1 MSERRRSS
9 SSGVRGPAGVV
20 EEVGRLVWEAEVAD
34 IPPVSGG
41 GVVGVLGRWLD
52 GADAGRAED
61 VLLASY
67 HLRDKDL
74 LALAPAI
81 ARWVG
86 VESAAPHVRR
96 LLSMAPVK
104 ELRPVLV
111 PALAARLREE
121 PDPHGPLHSA
131 CAGLLE
137 HLGLD
142 DEVRRL
148 TDPARTT
155 RREPAAP
162 APEAPGEPD
171 DDGPGPADEA
181 PGGGEPADG
190 GAGLADDEAI
200 EQAVRQSAHF
210 MRRAVVAAAPLAGG
224 PDAVALLSQWLSTWS
239 GEHDLDSLRAA
250 YMLPDDDLLALVP
263 AIVRWVDVERGALY
277 AHRLLRMLP
286 INRLRPVL
294 VPAAFAWLHEGEMM
308 DYVSWCT
315 FASLFN
321 SLGLDEDLHHMADLA
336 LAHTDPDVRTAGK
349 EIIEDFLQD

>member
-1 MSERRRSS
+1 M
-9 SSGVRGPAGVV
+9 
-20 EEVGRLVWEAEVAD
+20 EEVARLVLEAEVAG

-41 GVVGVLGRWLD
+41 GAVGVLGRWLD

-61 VLLASY
+61 ALLASY
-67 HLRDKDL
+67 HLRDKDIL
-74 LALAPAI
+74 ELAPAI
-81 ARWVG
+81 AGWVG
-86 VESAAPHVRR
+86 VEFAAPHVRR
-96 LLSMAPVK
+96 LLGMAPVK

-111 PALAARLREE
+111 PVLAARLRGE
-121 PDPHGPLHSA
+121 PDLHSALRRA

-142 DEVRRL
+142 DEVRHL

-162 APEAPGEPD
+162 APEAPGEPG
-171 DDGPGPADEA
+171 DDGPGSADEA

-190 GAGLADDEAI
+190 KAGPVDEGAIA
-200 EQAVRQSAHF
+200 QAVRRSAHF
-210 MRRAVVAAAPLAGG
+210 MRRAAVATAPLAGN
-224 PDAVALLSQWLSTWS
+224 PDVVALIEGRLGTRS
-239 GEHDLDSLRAA
+239 GKHNPGSLRAA

-286 INRLRPVL
+286 ISRLRPVL

-315 FASLFN
+315 FASLFD
-321 SLGLDEDLHHMADLA
+321 SLGLDEDLRRMADLA

-349 EIIEDFLQD
+349 EIVEDFLQD

>member
-1 MSERRRSS
+1 MTAV
-9 SSGVRGPAGVV
+9 GAAVVR
-20 EEVGRLVWEAEVAD
+20 VGRLVWEADAAD
-34 IPPVSGG
+34 IPPVGG
-41 GVVGVLGRWLD
+41 GAVGVLGRWLD

-61 VLLASY
+61 ALLASY
-67 HLRDKDL
+67 HLYDKDL

-86 VESAAPHVRR
+86 VESVSVHVRR
-96 LLSMAPVK
+96 LLGMVPVRR
-104 ELRPVLV
+104 LRPVLV
-111 PALAARLREE
+111 PVLAARLRGE

-142 DEVRRL
+142 DEVRLL
-148 TDPARTT
+148 TDPDSHGTRTQ
-155 RREPAAP
+155 P
-162 APEAPGEPD
+162 PEAPGEPG
-171 DDGPGPADEA
+171 DDGPGPADGA

-190 GAGLADDEAI
+190 KAGSADDEAI

-210 MRRAVVAAAPLAGG
+210 MRRAVVAAAPLAGN
-224 PDAVALLSQWLSTWS
+224 PDVVALIEGWLGTWS

-349 EIIEDFLQD
+349 EIVEDFLQD

>member
-1 MSERRRSS
+1 MV
-9 SSGVRGPAGVV
+9 GGAV
-20 EEVGRLVWEAEVAD
+20 EEVGRLVWEAEAAD
-34 IPPVSGG
+34 IPPVSGDG
-41 GVVGVLGRWLD
+41 AVGVLGRWLD

-61 VLLASY
+61 ALLASY
-67 HLRDKDL
+67 HLYDKDL

-86 VESAAPHVRR
+86 VGPVSAHVRR
-96 LLSMAPVK
+96 LLGMAPVK

-111 PALAARLREE
+111 PALAARLRGE
-121 PDPHGPLHSA
+121 PDLHSALRRA

-137 HLGLD
+137 HLGLED
-142 DEVRRL
+142 QTRLL
-148 TDPARTT
+148 TDPDFHGSRT
-155 RREPAAP
+155 PP
-162 APEAPGEPD
+162 PEAPGEPG
-171 DDGPGPADEA
+171 DDGPGPADEV

-190 GAGLADDEAI
+190 KAGPVDEGAIA
-200 EQAVRQSAHF
+200 QAVRRSAHF
-210 MRRAVVAAAPLAGG
+210 MRRAVVAAAPLAGN
-224 PDAVALLSQWLSTWS
+224 PDVVALIEGRLGTRS
-239 GEHDLDSLRAA
+239 GKHNPGSLRAA

-286 INRLRPVL
+286 ISRLRPVL

-315 FASLFN
+315 FASLFD
-321 SLGLDEDLHHMADLA
+321 SLGLDEDLRRMADLA

-349 EIIEDFLQD
+349 EIVEDFLQD

>member
-1 MSERRRSS
+1 M
-9 SSGVRGPAGVV
+9 
-20 EEVGRLVWEAEVAD
+20 EEVARLVWEAEAAD
-34 IPPVSGG
+34 IPPVSGDG
-41 GVVGVLGRWLD
+41 AVGVLGRWLD

-61 VLLASY
+61 ALLASY
-67 HLRDKDL
+67 HLYDKDL

-96 LLSMAPVK
+96 LLGMAPVK

-121 PDPHGPLHSA
+121 PDPHSALRRA

-137 HLGLD
+137 HLGLED
-142 DEVRRL
+142 QTRLL
-148 TDPARTT
+148 TDPDFHGSRT
-155 RREPAAP
+155 PP
-162 APEAPGEPD
+162 PEAPGEPGD
-171 DDGPGPADEA
+171 DVPGSADEA

-190 GAGLADDEAI
+190 KAGPVDEGAIA
-200 EQAVRQSAHF
+200 QAARRSAHF
-210 MRRAVVAAAPLAGG
+210 MRRAVVAAAPLAGN
-224 PDAVALLSQWLSTWS
+224 PDVVALIEGRLSTRS
-239 GEHDLDSLRAA
+239 GKHNPGSLRAA

-294 VPAAFAWLHEGEMM
+294 VPTAFAWLHEGEMM

>member
-1 MSERRRSS
+1 M
-9 SSGVRGPAGVV
+9 
-20 EEVGRLVWEAEVAD
+20 AD

-41 GVVGVLGRWLD
+41 GVVGVLGRWLG
-52 GADAGRAED
+52 GADVGRAED
-61 VLLASY
+61 ALLASY
-67 HLRDKDL
+67 HLRDKNL

-81 ARWVG
+81 AGRVG
-86 VESAAPHVRR
+86 VESVSVHVRR
-96 LLSMAPVK
+96 LLGMAPVK

-121 PDPHGPLHSA
+121 PDPDGALRRA

-137 HLGLD
+137 HLGLED
-142 DEVRRL
+142 QTRLL
-148 TDPARTT
+148 TDPDFHGSRT
-155 RREPAAP
+155 PP
-162 APEAPGEPD
+162 PEAPGEPG
-171 DDGPGPADEA
+171 DDGPGSADEA

-190 GAGLADDEAI
+190 KAGPADEGAIA
-200 EQAVRQSAHF
+200 QAVRRSAHF
-210 MRRAVVAAAPLAGG
+210 MRRAAVAAAPLAGN
-224 PDAVALLSQWLSTWS
+224 PDVVALIEGRLGTRS
-239 GEHDLDSLRAA
+239 GKHNPGSLRAA

-286 INRLRPVL
+286 ISRLRPVL

-315 FASLFN
+315 FASLFD
-321 SLGLDEDLHHMADLA
+321 SLGLDEDLRRMADLA

-349 EIIEDFLQD
+349 EIVEDFLQD

>member
-1 MSERRRSS
+1 
-9 SSGVRGPAGVV
+9 
-20 EEVGRLVWEAEVAD
+20 VWEADAAD
-34 IPPVSGG
+34 IPPVGG
-41 GVVGVLGRWLD
+41 GAVGVLGRWLD

-61 VLLASY
+61 ALLASY
-67 HLRDKDL
+67 HLYDKDL

-86 VESAAPHVRR
+86 VESVSVHVRR
-96 LLSMAPVK
+96 LLGMVPVRR
-104 ELRPVLV
+104 LRPVLV
-111 PALAARLREE
+111 PVLAARLRGE

-142 DEVRRL
+142 DEVRLL
-148 TDPARTT
+148 TDPDSHGTRTQ
-155 RREPAAP
+155 P
-162 APEAPGEPD
+162 PEAPGEPG
-171 DDGPGPADEA
+171 DDGPGPADGA
-181 PGGGEPADG
+181 PGGGEAADG
-190 GAGLADDEAI
+190 KAGSADDEAI

-210 MRRAVVAAAPLAGG
+210 MRRAVVAAAPLAGN
-224 PDAVALLSQWLSTWS
+224 PDVVALIEGWLGTWS

-349 EIIEDFLQD
+349 EIVEDFLQD

>member
-1 MSERRRSS
+1 M
-9 SSGVRGPAGVV
+9 
-20 EEVGRLVWEAEVAD
+20 EEVARLVLEAEAAD

-41 GVVGVLGRWLD
+41 GAVGVLGRWLD

-67 HLRDKDL
+67 HLYDKDL
-74 LALAPAI
+74 LALVPAI
-81 ARWVG
+81 AGWVG
-86 VESAAPHVRR
+86 VGPVSAHVRR
-96 LLSMAPVK
+96 LLGMVPVK

-111 PALAARLREE
+111 PALAARLRGE
-121 PDPHGPLHSA
+121 PDLHSALRRA

-137 HLGLD
+137 HLGLED
-142 DEVRRL
+142 QTRLL
-148 TDPARTT
+148 TDPDFHGSRT
-155 RREPAAP
+155 PP
-162 APEAPGEPD
+162 PEAPGEPG

-190 GAGLADDEAI
+190 KAGPVDEGAIA
-200 EQAVRQSAHF
+200 QAVRRSAHF
-210 MRRAVVAAAPLAGG
+210 MRRAAMAAAPLAGN
-224 PDAVALLSQWLSTWS
+224 PDVVALIEGRLSTRS
-239 GEHDLDSLRAA
+239 GKHNPGSLRAA

-286 INRLRPVL
+286 ISRLRPVL

-315 FASLFN
+315 FASLFD
-321 SLGLDEDLHHMADLA
+321 SLGLDEDLRRMADLA

-349 EIIEDFLQD
+349 EIVEDFLQD

>member
-1 MSERRRSS
+1 M
-9 SSGVRGPAGVV
+9 
-20 EEVGRLVWEAEVAD
+20 AD
-34 IPPVSGG
+34 IPPVSSGG
-41 GVVGVLGRWLD
+41 AVGVLGRWLG

-61 VLLASY
+61 ALLASY
-67 HLRDKDL
+67 HLRDEGL
-74 LALAPAI
+74 LELAPAI
-81 ARWVG
+81 AGWVG

-96 LLSMAPVK
+96 LLGMAPVK

-111 PALAARLREE
+111 PALAARLRGE
-121 PDPHGPLHSA
+121 PDPHSALRRA
-131 CAGLLE
+131 CAGLLG
-137 HLGLD
+137 HLGLED
-142 DEVRRL
+142 QTRLL
-148 TDPARTT
+148 TDPDFHGSRT
-155 RREPAAP
+155 PP
-162 APEAPGEPD
+162 PEAPGEPGD
-171 DDGPGPADEA
+171 DVPGPADEA

-190 GAGLADDEAI
+190 KAGPVDEGAIA
-200 EQAVRQSAHF
+200 QAMRRSAHF
-210 MRRAVVAAAPLAGG
+210 MRRAAVAAAPLAGN
-224 PDAVALLSQWLSTWS
+224 PDVVALIEGRLSTRS
-239 GEHDLDSLRAA
+239 GKHNPGSLRAA

-349 EIIEDFLQD
+349 EIVEDFLQD

>member
-1 MSERRRSS
+1 M
-9 SSGVRGPAGVV
+9 
-20 EEVGRLVWEAEVAD
+20 EEVARLVLEAEVAG

-41 GVVGVLGRWLD
+41 GAVGVLGRWLD

-61 VLLASY
+61 ALLASY
-67 HLRDKDL
+67 HLRDKDIL
-74 LALAPAI
+74 ELAPAI

-86 VESAAPHVRR
+86 VEFAAPHVRR
-96 LLSMAPVK
+96 LLGMAPVK

-111 PALAARLREE
+111 PVLAARLRGE
-121 PDPHGPLHSA
+121 PDLHSALRRA

-137 HLGLD
+137 HLGLED
-142 DEVRRL
+142 QTRLL
-148 TDPARTT
+148 TDPDFHGSRT
-155 RREPAAP
+155 PP
-162 APEAPGEPD
+162 PEAPGEPG

-190 GAGLADDEAI
+190 KAGPVDEGAIA
-200 EQAVRQSAHF
+200 QAVRRSAHF
-210 MRRAVVAAAPLAGG
+210 MRRAAMAAAPLAGN
-224 PDAVALLSQWLSTWS
+224 PDVVALIEGRLSTRS
-239 GEHDLDSLRAA
+239 GKHNPGSLRAA

-286 INRLRPVL
+286 ISRLRPVL

-315 FASLFN
+315 FASLFD
-321 SLGLDEDLHHMADLA
+321 SLGLDEDLRRMADLA

-349 EIIEDFLQD
+349 EIVEDFLQD

>member
-1 MSERRRSS
+1 M
-9 SSGVRGPAGVV
+9 
-20 EEVGRLVWEAEVAD
+20 EEVARLVWEAEVAD

-41 GVVGVLGRWLD
+41 GAVGVLGRWLD

-61 VLLASY
+61 ALLASY
-67 HLRDKDL
+67 HLRDEGL
-74 LALAPAI
+74 LELAPAI

-96 LLSMAPVK
+96 LLGMAPVK

-111 PALAARLREE
+111 PALAARLRGE
-121 PDPHGPLHSA
+121 PDPHSALRRA
-131 CAGLLE
+131 CASLLE
-137 HLGLD
+137 HLGLED
-142 DEVRRL
+142 QTRLL
-148 TDPARTT
+148 TDPDFHGSRT
-155 RREPAAP
+155 PP
-162 APEAPGEPD
+162 PEAPGEPG
-171 DDGPGPADEA
+171 DDGPGPADE
-181 PGGGEPADG
+181 
-190 GAGLADDEAI
+190 GAIA
-200 EQAVRQSAHF
+200 QAARRSAHF
-210 MRRAVVAAAPLAGG
+210 MRRAAVAAAPLAGN
-224 PDAVALLSQWLSTWS
+224 PDVVALIEGRLSTRS
-239 GEHDLDSLRAA
+239 GKHNPGSLRAA

-349 EIIEDFLQD
+349 EIVEDFLQD

>member
-1 MSERRRSS
+1 M
-9 SSGVRGPAGVV
+9 
-20 EEVGRLVWEAEVAD
+20 EEVARLVWEAEVAVL
-34 IPPVSGG
+34 PPVGG
-41 GVVGVLGRWLD
+41 GAVGVLGRWLD

-61 VLLASY
+61 ALLASY
-67 HLRDKDL
+67 HLRDKNL

-86 VESAAPHVRR
+86 VESVAAHVRR
-96 LLSMAPVK
+96 LLGMAPVK

-121 PDPHGPLHSA
+121 PDPDGALRRA

-142 DEVRRL
+142 DEVRHL
-148 TDPARTT
+148 TDTTRTT

-162 APEAPGEPD
+162 APEAPGEPG

-181 PGGGEPADG
+181 PGGEEPGGEAPADG
-190 GAGLADDEAI
+190 KAGSADDEAI

-210 MRRAVVAAAPLAGG
+210 MRRAVVAAAPLAGN
-224 PDAVALLSQWLSTWS
+224 PDAVALIEGWLSTWS

>member
-1 MSERRRSS
+1 M
-9 SSGVRGPAGVV
+9 
-20 EEVGRLVWEAEVAD
+20 EEVARLVLEAEVAVL
-34 IPPVSGG
+34 PPVGG
-41 GVVGVLGRWLD
+41 GAVGVLGRWLD

-67 HLRDKDL
+67 HLRDKNL

-81 ARWVG
+81 AGRVG
-86 VESAAPHVRR
+86 VESVSVHVRR
-96 LLSMAPVK
+96 LLGMAPVK

-111 PALAARLREE
+111 PALASRLREE
-121 PDPHGPLHSA
+121 PDPDGALRRA

-137 HLGLD
+137 HLGLED
-142 DEVRRL
+142 QTRLL
-148 TDPARTT
+148 TDPDFHGSRT
-155 RREPAAP
+155 PP
-162 APEAPGEPD
+162 PEAPGEPG
-171 DDGPGPADEA
+171 DDGPGSADEA

-190 GAGLADDEAI
+190 KAGPADEGAIA
-200 EQAVRQSAHF
+200 QAARRSAHF
-210 MRRAVVAAAPLAGG
+210 MRRAAAAAAPLAGN
-224 PDAVALLSQWLSTWS
+224 PDVVALIEGRLGTRS
-239 GEHDLDSLRAA
+239 GKHNPGSLRAA

-315 FASLFN
+315 FASLFD

-349 EIIEDFLQD
+349 EIVEDFLQD

>member
-1 MSERRRSS
+1 M
-9 SSGVRGPAGVV
+9 
-20 EEVGRLVWEAEVAD
+20 EEVARLVWEAEVAD

-41 GVVGVLGRWLD
+41 GAVGVLGRWLD

-61 VLLASY
+61 ALLASY
-67 HLRDKDL
+67 HLRDEGL

-96 LLSMAPVK
+96 LLGMAPVK

-111 PALAARLREE
+111 PALAARLRGE
-121 PDPHGPLHSA
+121 PDPHSALRRA

-137 HLGLD
+137 HLGLED
-142 DEVRRL
+142 QTRLL
-148 TDPARTT
+148 TDPDFHGSRT
-155 RREPAAP
+155 PP
-162 APEAPGEPD
+162 PEAPGEPG

-190 GAGLADDEAI
+190 KAGPVDEGAIA
-200 EQAVRQSAHF
+200 QAVRRSAHF
-210 MRRAVVAAAPLAGG
+210 MRRAVVAAAPLAGN
-224 PDAVALLSQWLSTWS
+224 PDVVALIEGRLSTRS
-239 GEHDLDSLRAA
+239 GKHNPGSLRAA

-349 EIIEDFLQD
+349 EIVEDFLQD

>member
-1 MSERRRSS
+1 M
-9 SSGVRGPAGVV
+9 
-20 EEVGRLVWEAEVAD
+20 EEVARLVLEAEVAD

-41 GVVGVLGRWLD
+41 GAVGVLGRWLG
-52 GADAGRAED
+52 GADVGRAED
-61 VLLASY
+61 ALLASY
-67 HLRDKDL
+67 HLRDEGL

-81 ARWVG
+81 ARWAG
-86 VESAAPHVRR
+86 VESVSVHVRR
-96 LLSMAPVK
+96 LLGMAPVK

-111 PALAARLREE
+111 PALAARLREK

-137 HLGLD
+137 HLGLNG
-142 DEVRRL
+142 EVRLL
-148 TDPARTT
+148 TDPDFHGSRT
-155 RREPAAP
+155 PP
-162 APEAPGEPD
+162 PEAPGEPGD
-171 DDGPGPADEA
+171 DVPGPADEA

-190 GAGLADDEAI
+190 KAGPADEEAI
-200 EQAVRQSAHF
+200 AQAARRSAHF
-210 MRRAVVAAAPLAGG
+210 MRRAAAAAAPLAGN
-224 PDAVALLSQWLSTWS
+224 PDVVALIEGRLGTRS
-239 GEHDLDSLRAA
+239 GKHNPGSLRAA

-315 FASLFN
+315 FASLFD

-349 EIIEDFLQD
+349 EIVEDFLQD

>member
-1 MSERRRSS
+1 M
-9 SSGVRGPAGVV
+9 V

-34 IPPVSGG
+34 IPPVGSGA
-41 GVVGVLGRWLD
+41 VGVLGRWLD

-67 HLRDKDL
+67 HLRDKNL

-86 VESAAPHVRR
+86 VESVAVHVRR
-96 LLSMAPVK
+96 LLGMAPVK

-111 PALAARLREE
+111 PALASRLREE

-142 DEVRRL
+142 DEVRHL

-181 PGGGEPADG
+181 PGGEAPADG
-190 GAGLADDEAI
+190 KAGSADDEAI

-210 MRRAVVAAAPLAGG
+210 MRRAVVAAAPLAGN
-224 PDAVALLSQWLSTWS
+224 PDVVALIEGWLGTWS

-263 AIVRWVDVERGALY
+263 VIVRWVDVDRVAP
-277 AHRLLRMLP
+277 HPRRLLCMLP
-286 INRLRPVL
+286 VKELRPVL
-294 VPAAFAWLHEGEMM
+294 VPAVFSWLREAPEI
-308 DYVSWCT
+308 DDLSWWSY
-315 FASLFN
+315 ADL
-321 SLGLDEDLHHMADLA
+321 LDDIGLNDEVRRIADLA
-336 LAHTDPDVRTAGK
+336 LTHEDRLVRAMGK
-349 EIIEDFLQD
+349 EIVEDFLQD

>member
-1 MSERRRSS
+1 M
-9 SSGVRGPAGVV
+9 
-20 EEVGRLVWEAEVAD
+20 EEVARLVLEAEVAVL
-34 IPPVSGG
+34 PPVGG
-41 GVVGVLGRWLD
+41 GAVGVLGRWLD

-61 VLLASY
+61 ALLASY
-67 HLRDKDL
+67 HLRDKNL

-81 ARWVG
+81 AGRVG
-86 VESAAPHVRR
+86 VESVSVHVRR
-96 LLSMAPVK
+96 LLGMAPVK

-111 PALAARLREE
+111 PALASRLREE
-121 PDPHGPLHSA
+121 PDPDGALRRA

-142 DEVRRL
+142 DEVRHL
-148 TDPARTT
+148 TDPDFHGSRT
-155 RREPAAP
+155 PP
-162 APEAPGEPD
+162 PEAPGEPGD
-171 DDGPGPADEA
+171 DVPGPADEA

-190 GAGLADDEAI
+190 KAGPVDEGAIA
-200 EQAVRQSAHF
+200 QAARRSAHF
-210 MRRAVVAAAPLAGG
+210 MRRAAAAAAPLAGN
-224 PDAVALLSQWLSTWS
+224 PDVVALIEGRLSTRS
-239 GEHDLDSLRAA
+239 GKHNPGSLRAA

-315 FASLFN
+315 FASLFD
-321 SLGLDEDLHHMADLA
+321 SLGLDEDLRRMADLA

-349 EIIEDFLQD
+349 EIVEDFLQD

>member
-1 MSERRRSS
+1 M
-9 SSGVRGPAGVV
+9 
-20 EEVGRLVWEAEVAD
+20 EEVARLVWEAEVAD

-41 GVVGVLGRWLD
+41 GAVGVLGRWLD

-61 VLLASY
+61 ALLASY
-67 HLRDKDL
+67 HLRDEGL

-81 ARWVG
+81 AGRVG

-96 LLSMAPVK
+96 LLGMAPVK

-111 PALAARLREE
+111 PALAARLRGE
-121 PDPHGPLHSA
+121 PDPHSALRRA

-137 HLGLD
+137 HLGLED
-142 DEVRRL
+142 QTRLL
-148 TDPARTT
+148 TDPDFHGSRT
-155 RREPAAP
+155 PP
-162 APEAPGEPD
+162 PEAPGEPG
-171 DDGPGPADEA
+171 DDGPGPVDEW
-181 PGGGEPADG
+181 
-190 GAGLADDEAI
+190 AI
-200 EQAVRQSAHF
+200 AQAVRRSAHF
-210 MRRAVVAAAPLAGG
+210 MRRAVVAAAPLAGN
-224 PDAVALLSQWLSTWS
+224 PDVVALIEGRLSTRS
-239 GEHDLDSLRAA
+239 GKHNPGSLRAA

-315 FASLFN
+315 FASLFD
-321 SLGLDEDLHHMADLA
+321 SLGLDEDLRRMADLA

-349 EIIEDFLQD
+349 EIVEDFLQD

>member
-1 MSERRRSS
+1 M
-9 SSGVRGPAGVV
+9 
-20 EEVGRLVWEAEVAD
+20 EEVARLVLEAEVAG

-41 GVVGVLGRWLD
+41 GAVGVLGRWLG

-61 VLLASY
+61 ALLASY
-67 HLRDKDL
+67 HLRDEGL
-74 LALAPAI
+74 LELAPAI
-81 ARWVG
+81 AGWVG

-96 LLSMAPVK
+96 LLGMAPVK

-111 PALAARLREE
+111 PALAARLRGE
-121 PDPHGPLHSA
+121 PDPHSA
-131 CAGLLE
+131 LRRACVGLLE
-137 HLGLD
+137 HLGLED
-142 DEVRRL
+142 QTRCL
-148 TDPARTT
+148 TDPDFHGSRT
-155 RREPAAP
+155 PP
-162 APEAPGEPD
+162 PEAPGEPG

-190 GAGLADDEAI
+190 KAGPADEEAI
-200 EQAVRQSAHF
+200 AQAARRSAHF
-210 MRRAVVAAAPLAGG
+210 MRRAAMAAAPLAGN
-224 PDAVALLSQWLSTWS
+224 PDVVALIEGWLSTRS
-239 GEHDLDSLRAA
+239 GKHNPGSLRAA

-286 INRLRPVL
+286 ISRLRPVL

-315 FASLFN
+315 FASLFD
-321 SLGLDEDLHHMADLA
+321 SLGLDEDLRRMADLA

-349 EIIEDFLQD
+349 EIVEDFLQD

>member
-1 MSERRRSS
+1 M
-9 SSGVRGPAGVV
+9 
-20 EEVGRLVWEAEVAD
+20 AD

-41 GVVGVLGRWLD
+41 GAVGVLGRWLG
-52 GADAGRAED
+52 GADVGRAED
-61 VLLASY
+61 ALLASY
-67 HLRDKDL
+67 HLYDKDL

-81 ARWVG
+81 ARWAG
-86 VESAAPHVRR
+86 VESVSVHVRR
-96 LLSMAPVK
+96 LLGMAPVK

-111 PALAARLREE
+111 PALAARLREK

-131 CAGLLE
+131 CAGLE
-137 HLGLD
+137 HLGLNG
-142 DEVRRL
+142 EVRLL
-148 TDPARTT
+148 TDPDFHGSRT
-155 RREPAAP
+155 PP
-162 APEAPGEPD
+162 PEAPGEPG

-190 GAGLADDEAI
+190 KAGPVDEGAIA
-200 EQAVRQSAHF
+200 QAVRQSAHF
-210 MRRAVVAAAPLAGG
+210 MQRAAAAAAPLAGN
-224 PDAVALLSQWLSTWS
+224 PDAVALIDEWLSTWS
-239 GEHDLDSLRAA
+239 REHDLDSLRAA

-286 INRLRPVL
+286 ISRLRPVL
-294 VPAAFAWLHEGEMM
+294 VPAAFAWLHEGGMM

-315 FASLFN
+315 FASLFD
-321 SLGLDEDLHHMADLA
+321 SLGLDEDLRRMADLA

>member
-1 MSERRRSS
+1 M
-9 SSGVRGPAGVV
+9 
-20 EEVGRLVWEAEVAD
+20 EEVARLVWEAEVAD

-41 GVVGVLGRWLD
+41 GAVGVLGRWLD

-61 VLLASY
+61 ALLASY
-67 HLRDKDL
+67 HLRDEGL

-81 ARWVG
+81 AGRVG
-86 VESAAPHVRR
+86 VESVSVHVRR
-96 LLSMAPVK
+96 LLGMAPVK

-111 PALAARLREE
+111 PALAARLREK

-137 HLGLD
+137 HLGLED
-142 DEVRRL
+142 QTRL
-148 TDPARTT
+148 LADPDFHGSRT
-155 RREPAAP
+155 PP
-162 APEAPGEPD
+162 PEAPGEPG
-171 DDGPGPADEA
+171 DDGAGSADEA

-190 GAGLADDEAI
+190 KAGPVDEEAI
-200 EQAVRQSAHF
+200 AQAARRSAHF
-210 MRRAVVAAAPLAGG
+210 MRRAAVAAAPLAGN
-224 PDAVALLSQWLSTWS
+224 PDVVALIEGRLSTRS
-239 GEHDLDSLRAA
+239 GKHNPGSLRAA

-349 EIIEDFLQD
+349 EIVEDFLQD

>member
-1 MSERRRSS
+1 M
-9 SSGVRGPAGVV
+9 
-20 EEVGRLVWEAEVAD
+20 EEVARLVWEAEVAD

-41 GVVGVLGRWLD
+41 GAVGVLGRWLD

-61 VLLASY
+61 ALLASY
-67 HLRDKDL
+67 HLRDEGL

-96 LLSMAPVK
+96 LLGMAPVK

-111 PALAARLREE
+111 PALAARLRGE
-121 PDPHGPLHSA
+121 PDPHSALRRA

-137 HLGLD
+137 HLGLED
-142 DEVRRL
+142 QTRLL
-148 TDPARTT
+148 TDPDFHGSRT
-155 RREPAAP
+155 PP
-162 APEAPGEPD
+162 PEAPGEPG
-171 DDGPGPADEA
+171 DGGAGSADEA

-190 GAGLADDEAI
+190 KAGPVDEGAIA
-200 EQAVRQSAHF
+200 QAARRSAHF
-210 MRRAVVAAAPLAGG
+210 MRRAAAAAAPLAGN
-224 PDAVALLSQWLSTWS
+224 PDVVALIEGWLGTRS
-239 GEHDLDSLRAA
+239 GKHNPGSLRAA

-286 INRLRPVL
+286 ISRLRPVL

-315 FASLFN
+315 FASLFD
-321 SLGLDEDLHHMADLA
+321 SLGLDEDLRRMADLA

-349 EIIEDFLQD
+349 EIVEDFLQD

>member
-1 MSERRRSS
+1 M
-9 SSGVRGPAGVV
+9 
-20 EEVGRLVWEAEVAD
+20 EEVARLVLEAEVAVL
-34 IPPVSGG
+34 PPMGG
-41 GVVGVLGRWLD
+41 GAVGVLGRWLG

-61 VLLASY
+61 ALLASY
-67 HLRDKDL
+67 HLRDEGL

-81 ARWVG
+81 AGWVG
-86 VESAAPHVRR
+86 VESVSVHVRR
-96 LLSMAPVK
+96 LLGMAPVK

-111 PALAARLREE
+111 PALAARLRGE
-121 PDPHGPLHSA
+121 PDLHSALRRA

-137 HLGLD
+137 HLGLED
-142 DEVRRL
+142 QTRLL
-148 TDPARTT
+148 TDPDFHGSRT
-155 RREPAAP
+155 PP
-162 APEAPGEPD
+162 PEAPGEPG
-171 DDGPGPADEA
+171 DDGAGSADEA

-190 GAGLADDEAI
+190 KAGPADEKAI
-200 EQAVRQSAHF
+200 AQAARRSAHF
-210 MRRAVVAAAPLAGG
+210 MRRAAVAAAPLAGN
-224 PDAVALLSQWLSTWS
+224 PDVVALIEGWLGTRS
-239 GEHDLDSLRAA
+239 GKHNPGSLRAA

-315 FASLFN
+315 FASLFD
-321 SLGLDEDLHHMADLA
+321 SLGLDEDLRRMADLA

-349 EIIEDFLQD
+349 EIVEDFLQD